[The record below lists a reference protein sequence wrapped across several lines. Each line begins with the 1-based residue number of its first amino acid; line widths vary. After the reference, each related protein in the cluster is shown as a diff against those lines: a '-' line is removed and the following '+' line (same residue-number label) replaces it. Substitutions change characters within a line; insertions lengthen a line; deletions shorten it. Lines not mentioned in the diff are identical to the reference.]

1 MLTLTGLIKPG
12 YQVASGRAADSPYPG
27 GSIALQM
34 PFFRALGLDLS
45 DCFAGTLNVDIS
57 PRQFTLKQADY
68 TFRQVQWFESIP
80 PEDFSF
86 VRVQL
91 LAGGRTEARSVP
103 GWIYYPHPETKPAH
117 FQDRSTLEV
126 LAPWV
131 EGWVYGMSVAL
142 QVSEDAIVLE

>member
-1 MLTLTGLIKPG
+1 M
-12 YQVASGRAADSPYPG
+12 ASGRAVDSPYPG
-27 GSIALQM
+27 GSIALQT
-34 PFFRALGLDLS
+34 PFFQALGLDLS

-57 PRQFTLKQADY
+57 PQQFTLQQADH
-68 TFRQVQWFESIP
+68 TFRQVKWFENAP

-91 LAGGRTEARSVP
+91 LTDERAPARSVP

-117 FQDRSTLEV
+117 FQDRSTLEI

-131 EGWVYGMSVAL
+131 EGLAYGASVEL
-142 QVSEDAIVLE
+142 QVSEDAIALD